1 MTVLI
6 GITQKPEETAKHF
19 SEKYEEVQE
28 TTNIVGP
35 FWSAKEASNW
45 MEFIKAR
52 TDDYEHVLNPDPF
65 SANKYWYGFTCECI
79 EAKEISLHMPL

>member
-6 GITQKPEETAKHF
+6 GITQEPEETAKHF
-19 SEKYEEVQE
+19 SAKYKEAQD

-35 FWSAKEASNW
+35 FWSAEEASNW

-52 TDDYEHVLNPDPF
+52 TDDYEHVLNGSPF
-65 SANKYWYGFTCECI
+65 SDTKYWYGFTCECI
-79 EAKEISLHMPL
+79 EAREISLHLAL